1 MTDPVADAARDDPGS
16 HERRLVVG
24 MVRGLHGLR
33 GGLRVEILSDDPSRF
48 QIGSVLHP
56 EGSDE
61 PLTIEWSQ
69 EDGPGVLVRFE
80 EMPTRE
86 VAAGLRDRYL
96 EADVMP
102 DALDEGAFYWHEL
115 MDVPVSTSD
124 GELLGTVADVFR
136 AGGGEVLV
144 VRGGERGE
152 VLVPAVSAVVSE
164 LAPREGRIIVERDAL
179 DIAAEPARKRPRGRR
194 TTRALRSGSAE

>member
-1 MTDPVADAARDDPGS
+1 MADAARDDPGS
-16 HERRLVVG
+16 HERRLIVG

-48 QIGSVLHP
+48 QIGSVLHL

-61 PLTIEWSQ
+61 PLTIAWSQ

>member
-1 MTDPVADAARDDPGS
+1 MKDSVADDDAI
-16 HERRLVVG
+16 HESRLVVG

-33 GGLRVEILSDDPSRF
+33 GGVRIEILTDDPARF
-48 QIGSVLHP
+48 QPGSVLYP

-61 PLTIEWSQ
+61 PLTVEWSH

-80 EMPTRE
+80 EFPIRE
-86 VAAGLRDRYL
+86 LAATLRDRYL
-96 EADVMP
+96 EAEVST
-102 DALDEGAFYWHEL
+102 DALDDGAFYWHEL
-115 MDVPVSTSD
+115 IEVPVTTSD

-152 VLVPAVSAVVSE
+152 VLVPAVKAVVTE
-164 LAPREGRIIVERDAL
+164 LAPRDGRIVVERDAL
-179 DIAAEPARKRPRGRR
+179 DIQVEPPRKRPRGRR
-194 TTRALRSGSAE
+194 TTRALRSAIPE

>member
-1 MTDPVADAARDDPGS
+1 MTDPVADAARDDLGS
-16 HERRLVVG
+16 HQRRLVVG

-124 GELLGTVADVFR
+124 GELLGAVADVFR

>member
-1 MTDPVADAARDDPGS
+1 MADAARDDLGS
-16 HERRLVVG
+16 HQRRLVVG

-61 PLTIEWSQ
+61 PLTIAWSQ

-124 GELLGTVADVFR
+124 GELLGAVADVFR

>member
-1 MTDPVADAARDDPGS
+1 MADAARDDPGS